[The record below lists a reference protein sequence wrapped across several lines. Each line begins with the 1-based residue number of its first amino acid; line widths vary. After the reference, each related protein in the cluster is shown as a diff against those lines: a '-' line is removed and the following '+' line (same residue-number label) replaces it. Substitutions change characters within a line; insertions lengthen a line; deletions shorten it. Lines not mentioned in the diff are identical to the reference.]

1 MGLGARTVEDGATTV
16 SNTTE
21 VIYGRYGNYATINK
35 ILNFVAY
42 IITNGFFSPKKT
54 PYI

>member
-1 MGLGARTVEDGATTV
+1 MGLGARTVGDGTTTV

-21 VIYGRYGNYATINK
+21 VIYGRHGNYATINK
-35 ILNFVAY
+35 FLNFVAY
-42 IITNGFFSPKKT
+42 IITNGVSFPKKA